1 MLELNGI
8 QHFVFCKRQWAL
20 IAIECVWHENADTM
34 LGRFIHERVDDP
46 YYEEKR
52 KDKLI
57 VRAMPI
63 VSYKLG
69 FVGKCD
75 VVEFVKSKAGV
86 LIKNYSGLWKIN
98 IVEYKKGKPK
108 RNLSDVSQLVAQ
120 AMSLEEMFHT
130 RINKGALYYKG
141 NNSRIDID
149 ITDEL
154 RSAVLETAMEMH
166 RIYNLRIT
174 PKAEFLP
181 KCKRC
186 SLREKCMPRLTG
198 RKRSVINYV
207 TGHMEEICENS

>member
-1 MLELNGI
+1 MLDLNGI

-20 IAIECVWHENADTM
+20 IALEAAWAENADTM
-34 LGRFIHERVDDP
+34 LGRFVHERVDDP

-63 VSYKLG
+63 VSHKLG
-69 FVGKCD
+69 FIGKCD
-75 VVEFVKSKAGV
+75 AVEFVKSKEGV
-86 LIKNYSGLWKIN
+86 PIRNYDGLWKIN
-98 IVEYKKGKPK
+98 VVEYKKGKPK
-108 RNLSDVSQLVAQ
+108 RDLSDVSQLVAQ

-130 RINKGALYYKG
+130 RINRSAIYYKG
-141 NNSRIDID
+141 DNSRTAVD

-154 RSAVLETAMEMH
+154 RNTVAATAAEMN
-166 RIYNLRIT
+166 RLYGMRTT
-174 PKAEFLP
+174 PKAEFSS

-198 RKRSVINYV
+198 RKRSVVNYV
-207 TGHMEEICENS
+207 AQHMEEICENS